1 MEFEMDDGFVEQLV
15 QITKMITSKT
25 NCWLVAESMIE
36 NNLLIDIEK
45 KTMVFKDVVFEFFS
59 TVDVETQT

>member
-15 QITKMITSKT
+15 QITRMITSKT